1 MNTNN
6 SIADPKVTSS
16 APGNIKAENPMA
28 QINIKKLIDSLREIT
43 PKAGSVFAEKGEL
56 KEILCKP
63 KILPLKS
70 LTLLK
75 LEQMEQNLTLNSKLN
90 P

>member
-1 MNTNN
+1 MDINN
-6 SIADPKVTSS
+6 PRVPILAKV
-16 APGNIKAENPMA
+16 NVKKAITIE
-28 QINIKKLIDSLREIT
+28 QINIKKLIDSLKEIT

-70 LTLLK
+70 LTLQK
-75 LEQMEQNLTLNSKLN
+75 LEKMEQNLMLNAKLDN
-90 P
+90 L

>member
-1 MNTNN
+1 MYTNN
-6 SIADPKVTSS
+6 STVDPKVTAS
-16 APGNIKAENPMA
+16 GTTMA
-28 QINIKKLIDSLREIT
+28 QINIKKLIDSLKEIT